1 MKVDITSE
9 LKKIFKG
16 EVYTDST
23 SVVLYSTDASAYSER
38 PLGVVYPKDVDDIG
52 AVITFCYNHKISIIP
67 RAAGTSLAGQVVGNG
82 LVVDISKHLNKIIE
96 VNREERWVRV
106 EPGVVLDEL
115 NAYLKSFGLFF
126 GPETSTSNRCNMGG
140 MVGNNSCGSHSI
152 IYGSTRDH
160 TLEIKGFLSNGDRAV
175 FSSLT
180 KEQFDAK
187 CKEDSF
193 EGGVYQKINEILS
206 SEGNRKEI
214 EKEFPHKEIHRRNT
228 GYALDYLM
236 KSEPFV
242 GGSEPFNMCNLLA
255 GSEGTLFFSTEIKLN
270 LVPLPPE
277 EKGLVCVHLYSLEDA
292 FKANI
297 IALEFNPVAIEL
309 MDKTIMDLTKDNI
322 TQRKNRFFVD
332 GNPEALLLV
341 EFYSDSKEDINQRAK
356 AMQEAMLAKGYGYSF
371 PVLYGSDIG
380 KVWALRKAGL
390 GVLSNMPG
398 DDLPVP
404 VIEDTAVRP
413 IDVPDYMADINVM
426 LKKYNKECVYYA
438 HIGSGELHIRPV
450 LNMKREGD
458 VKLFHDIAKD
468 TATIVKKYRGSLSGE
483 HGDGRLRGQFI
494 SFMVGEH
501 NYSLFKD
508 VKKAFDPNN
517 IFNPGKITDTPP
529 MNSSLR
535 YKESE
540 KDVVENPLFDWS
552 ETLGVVRAAERC
564 NGSGDCRKSHLIGGT
579 MCPSYMGTRDERNTT
594 RARSNMLREFF
605 NGSITTDKLGFDEV
619 KEVLDLCLSCKAC
632 KSECPSSV
640 DMTKLKAEFLNLYH
654 SKYGVP
660 MRSRLIGALPAV
672 NRLASLLPGVTNAVF
687 RSHLLSG
694 IITRSIGFSTKRELP
709 LLSKTTL
716 TRWYRKHRTP
726 EQKQGRT
733 LYLFADE
740 FTNYNDS
747 HIGIKTILLLEK
759 LGYNV
764 IVPKIK
770 ESGRTY
776 LSKGILARAKVL
788 ANENVKLLSGVISEE
803 TPLIG
808 VEPSAIL
815 TFRDEYPS
823 LVTKELKKEADK
835 IATCSFT
842 IEEFLNGENEKGN
855 IDKSLFVKDEKKIKF
870 HGHCYQKSL
879 SETKY
884 TKNILEIPENYSA
897 EEIPSGCCGMAGA
910 FGYEKEHY
918 ELSMKVGEL
927 VLFPE
932 VRKTDQGTL
941 IAASGTSC
949 RHHIK
954 HGAERESL
962 HPVEVLFDAID
973 KFKV

>member
-1 MKVDITSE
+1 MKVSIVDILS
-9 LKKIFKG
+9 KRIKG
-16 EVYTDST
+16 DVLTDST
-23 SVVLYSTDASAYSER
+23 SVMLYSTDASAYSEK
-38 PLGVVYPKDVDDIG
+38 PLGVVYPQDADDIG
-52 AVITFCYNHKISIIP
+52 ETIRFCNQHKMPLIP
-67 RAAGTSLAGQVVGNG
+67 RAAGTSLAGQVVGSG
-82 LVVDISKHLNKIIE
+82 LVVDISKHLTRIIE
-96 VNREERWVRV
+96 VNEKEKWVRV

-115 NAYLKSFGLFF
+115 NAYLKSYGLFF

-140 MVGNNSCGSHSI
+140 MVGNNSCGTHSI

-160 TLEIKGFLSNGDRAV
+160 TLEIKGFLSNGDKASFGKV
-175 FSSLT
+175 T
-180 KEQFDAK
+180 KEEFARK
-187 CKEDSF
+187 CKDKTF
-193 EGGVYQKINEILS
+193 EGSIYRKIDEILS
-206 SEGNRKEI
+206 SEDNREEI
-214 EKEFPHKEIHRRNT
+214 AKEFPHKDIHRRNT

-236 KSEPFV
+236 NSEPFSEV
-242 GGSEPFNMCNLLA
+242 PEPFNMCKLLA
-255 GSEGTLFFSTEIKLN
+255 GSEGTLFFTTEIKLN

-277 EKGLVCVHLYSLEDA
+277 QKGLVCVHLHSLEDA

-297 IALEFNPVAIEL
+297 IALEFKPAAVEL
-309 MDKTIMDLTKDNI
+309 MDKTIMDLTKGNI

-332 GNPEALLLV
+332 GDPEALLLV
-341 EFYSDSKEDINQRAK
+341 EFYSDSRDDINSRAK
-356 AMQEAMLAKGYGYSF
+356 AMQEAMLAKGYGYAF
-371 PVLYGSDIG
+371 PVLYGGDIG

-390 GVLSNMPG
+390 GILSNMSG

-413 IDVPDYMADINVM
+413 LDVPAYMVEINAM

-438 HIGSGELHIRPV
+438 HIGSGELHLRPV
-450 LNMKREGD
+450 LNMKKEED
-458 VKLFHDIAKD
+458 VQLFHDIAKD
-468 TATIVKKYRGSLSGE
+468 TAAIVKKYRGSLSGE

-494 SFMVGEH
+494 PFMIGEH
-501 NYSLFKD
+501 NYSLFKEI
-508 VKKAFDPNN
+508 KKAFDPNG
-517 IFNPGKITDTPP
+517 IFNPGKITGTPP

-535 YKESE
+535 YKEAE
-540 KDVVENPLFDWS
+540 TEVIENPLFDWS
-552 ETLGVVRAAERC
+552 ETLGIVRAAERC

-660 MRSRLIGALPAV
+660 LRSRLIGALPSV

-687 RSHLLSG
+687 RSKLLSG
-694 IITRSIGFSTKRELP
+694 LITRVIGFSTKRELP
-709 LLSKTTL
+709 LLSKTTMR
-716 TRWYRKHRTP
+716 RWYKKHKGVEVKTKRTI
-726 EQKQGRT
+726 
-733 LYLFADE
+733 YLFADE
-740 FTNYNDS
+740 FTNFNDS
-747 HIGIKTILLLEK
+747 HVGIKTILLLER

-764 IVPKIK
+764 VVPKLK

-776 LSKGILARAKVL
+776 LSKGILKKAKSL
-788 ANENVKLLSGVISEE
+788 ANENVKLLEGVVTEE
-803 TPLIG
+803 SPLIG
-808 VEPSAIL
+808 IEPSAIL
-815 TFRDEYPS
+815 TFRDEYPA
-823 LVTKELKKEADK
+823 LVRQELKEGAKK
-835 IATCSFT
+835 IANCSFT
-842 IEEFLNGENEKGN
+842 IEEFLNSENEKGN

-884 TKNILEIPENYSA
+884 TKSILEIPENYSA

-918 ELSMKVGEL
+918 DLSMKIGEL

-932 VRKTDQGTL
+932 VRKTGEDTL
-941 IAASGTSC
+941 LAASGTSC

-954 HGAERESL
+954 HGTDRESV
-962 HPVEVLFDAID
+962 HPVEVLYDALR
-973 KFKV
+973 